1 MRATRRSVCA
11 GIVAA
16 PFAAL
21 RAAPVR
27 TDTGYTQDWFHD
39 GFLNLRED
47 AQEAAA
53 VGQRLAVVFEQRGCP
68 YCVEMHTDHLA
79 QADIEEFIRP
89 RYRMIQLDMHGAR
102 PVTDFDGE
110 VVEER
115 QLARR
120 WRVAFTPTIVFLPE
134 AIPVARRPG
143 REIEVA
149 RVAGLLRKP
158 QFLGMFTYVAERG
171 YSTSPGFLPW
181 WARRQAG

>member
-16 PFAAL
+16 PFTAL

-68 YCVEMHTDHLA
+68 YCVEMHTNHLA
-79 QADIEEFIRP
+79 A
-89 RYRMIQLDMHGAR
+89 
-102 PVTDFDGE
+102 
-110 VVEER
+110 
-115 QLARR
+115 
-120 WRVAFTPTIVFLPE
+120 
-134 AIPVARRPG
+134 
-143 REIEVA
+143 A
-149 RVAGLLRKP
+149 RVCC
-158 QFLGMFTYVAERG
+158 
-171 YSTSPGFLPW
+171 
-181 WARRQAG
+181 